1 MKDGELNKTISLNRS
16 YHGLYVPNLIWRTL
30 ENFSTNSLVLIVSSI
45 EFDDNDYIRDF
56 EQFQKLKNEI

>member
-1 MKDGELNKTISLNRS
+1 M
-16 YHGLYVPNLIWRTL
+16 PNLIWRTL